1 MESKALLTTK
11 NLSANHPKKK
21 IFSEIDLQINSG
33 EVIALLGP
41 NGCGKT
47 TLLRTL
53 LGLHPKAAGEIFY
66 HEKSDTTIT
75 PKERA
80 RLVSYVPQVHKM
92 AFGFPVIDM
101 VLMATYGE
109 RAPWLKA
116 TPEHLETAHNALQ
129 WMDIADLAHRP
140 YTELSGGQRQM
151 VLIARAFAQDT
162 PMIFMD
168 EPTNGLDF
176 GNQIRLLE
184 KIHTLKKSGKTVLF
198 TTHHPEHAI
207 HTACKAMVMKNG
219 KILSQGC
226 PRQTLDKPMIQNLYQ
241 LSDTQLENTLINAF
255 NTKLSA

>member
-1 MESKALLTTK
+1 MNKTLLRTE
-11 NLSANHPKKK
+11 NLGANHAKKNIFCK
-21 IFSEIDLQINSG
+21 IQLQIDSG

-47 TLLRTL
+47 TLLRTI
-53 LGLHPKAAGEIFY
+53 LGLHPKASGEIFY
-66 HEKSDTTIT
+66 DGKLDSTIT

-80 RLVSYVPQVHKM
+80 KLVSYVPQIHKM
-92 AFGFPVIDM
+92 AFGFPVLDM

-116 TPEHLETAHNALQ
+116 NPEHLDIAWNALK
-129 WMDIADLAHRP
+129 WMGITDLAHRP

-151 VLIARAFAQDT
+151 VLIARAFAQNT

-176 GNQIRLLE
+176 GNQIKLLE
-184 KIHTLKKSGKTVLF
+184 KIQALKESGKTVLF

-207 HTACKAMVMKNG
+207 YTACRAMIMQNG
-219 KILSQGC
+219 NILSQGC
-226 PRQTLDKPMIQNLYQ
+226 PRQTLDKPMLQSLYQ
-241 LSDTQLENTLINAF
+241 LSDKQLEHHAVHF
-255 NTKLSA
+255 YQ

>member
-1 MESKALLTTK
+1 MNKTGLLMTQGLAAKHQNTM
-11 NLSANHPKKK
+11 
-21 IFSEIDLQINSG
+21 IFREVDLQIFSG
-33 EVIALLGP
+33 EVIALLGQ

-53 LGLHPKAAGEIFY
+53 LGLHPKAAGEVYFDHISSS
-66 HEKSDTTIT
+66 KVST
-75 PKERA
+75 KERA
-80 RLVSYVPQVHKM
+80 KRVSYVPQVHKM

-116 TPEHLETAHNALQ
+116 NAEHFDMAWEALK
-129 WMDIADLAHRP
+129 WMGIADLAHRP

-151 VLIARAFAQDT
+151 VLIARAFAQNT

-176 GNQIRLLE
+176 GNQIKLLE
-184 KIHTLKKSGKTVLF
+184 KIHALKASGKTVLF

-207 HTACKAMVMKNG
+207 HTACRALTMKNG
-219 KILSQGC
+219 SILSQGC
-226 PRQTLDKPMIQNLYQ
+226 PKETLDKSMIQNLYQ
-241 LSDTQLENTLINAF
+241 LNEQQLKNHHYA
-255 NTKLSA
+255 